1 VNRKSRRFKPSAWS
15 ERLVPVLLAVLLLGL
30 VATLVVVGLSVAGIT
45 PGF

>member
-1 VNRKSRRFKPSAWS
+1 VNRRSRRFKPSAWS
-15 ERLVPVLLAVLLLGL
+15 ERLVPVLLAILLLGL

>member
-1 VNRKSRRFKPSAWS
+1 MNRRSRRFKPSAWS
-15 ERLVPVLLAVLLLGL
+15 ERLVPVLLAILLLGL